1 MKLRIR
7 GNSLRI
13 RLTQPEVRQLSGGH
27 AVEDH
32 CVLSPLSQL
41 SIAAEPWHLNVF
53 SAAFEDGTLTVR
65 IPQGAITSW
74 AETDEEGIYATL
86 DNGTSE
92 GLRIAIEKDY
102 SCVSPRAEESDA
114 EQFPN
119 PDSGKRIC

>member
-1 MKLRIR
+1 MKLRVR

-13 RLTQPEVRQLSGGH
+13 RLTQPEVRQLSGGA

-41 SIAAEPWHLNVF
+41 SVAAEPWHLDVF
-53 SAAFEDGTLTVR
+53 SAAFEEDKLTVR
-65 IPQGAITSW
+65 IPQSAIASW
-74 AETDEEGIYATL
+74 AETDDEGIYATL

-92 GLRIAIEKDY
+92 GLRIAVEKDY
-102 SCVSPRAEESDA
+102 SCLSPRPEESYT

-119 PDSGKRIC
+119 PDSGKRTC